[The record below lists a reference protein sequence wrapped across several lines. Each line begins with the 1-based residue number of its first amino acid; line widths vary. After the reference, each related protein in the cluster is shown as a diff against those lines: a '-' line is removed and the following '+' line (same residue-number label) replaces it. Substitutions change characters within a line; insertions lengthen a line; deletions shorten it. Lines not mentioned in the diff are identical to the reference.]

1 MVWNNHYFQSADA
14 SMIGK
19 YCDVS
24 TYPQF
29 YDRIHQRFQMIPR
42 PYQNSYDGQNGN
54 LILKVNDSHIYP
66 KKQRIL
72 VWKI

>member
-1 MVWNNHYFQSADA
+1 MTIKTIHDMVLNNNSFQSDDA

-24 TYPQF
+24 TYSQF

-54 LILKVNDSHIYP
+54 LILKV
-66 KKQRIL
+66 K
-72 VWKI
+72 